1 MNRAK
6 EEQAIKQLS
15 VAVSRLLECYQ
26 WDHLPIDQKRV
37 AQELAKVKKKLAETE
52 SVLLEPETD
61 ES

>member
-6 EEQAIKQLS
+6 KEQAIKQLS

-37 AQELAKVKKKLAETE
+37 AQELAKVKKKLAET
-52 SVLLEPETD
+52 
-61 ES
+61 